1 MEKTDFFRSLLWLQE
16 LNHDDKVNLH
26 GTMERRLLLTDANC
40 NFVGTTGGKSYDVLL
55 RYNGASVGST
65 QNPFSFA
72 MSVFM
77 PNQKTEAVSSLQ
89 QRYPTLCFVIDGREY
104 IVDHPRI
111 MSLSVPKGT
120 SQERSLQQQQQQPAA
135 PSTTATVS
143 ATAAGVAAVPATA
156 TAPSSAI
163 SAAAPAPAPAP
174 ASSVLPARPAQTT
187 VIVSFR
193 HVKMRVWSKKNDVQG
208 LADAFVLLNT
218 LLKRE
223 LTPLTIVAPRSRKR
237 SRLSSECT
245 RLSSE
250 SASSASS
257 ASSSSSQTVVA
268 DSSASVDI
276 HQFIEKQT
284 ESVFSFI
291 DLAYDL
297 RRQSQGEDGR
307 GVSAGS
313 TSTITANTTTS
324 TASSADVKTTGRRGR
339 VPNAMLFRLD
349 GAAVKRYAD
358 LFDRSL
364 MHTDDFDHVNAEL
377 SARRTVNESHLCA
390 LLDEVYNTADAG
402 RPKWVSPLP

>member
-16 LNHDDKVNLH
+16 LNYDDKVNLH

-120 SQERSLQQQQQQPAA
+120 SQERGQQLQPAA

-156 TAPSSAI
+156 TAPSSAT
-163 SAAAPAPAPAP
+163 SAAAPAP

-250 SASSASS
+250 SAASAS

-307 GVSAGS
+307 GISAGS
-313 TSTITANTTTS
+313 TSTSITTSATTS

-364 MHTDDFDHVNAEL
+364 MRSDDFDHVNAEL

-390 LLDEVYNTADAG
+390 LLDEVYTTADAG